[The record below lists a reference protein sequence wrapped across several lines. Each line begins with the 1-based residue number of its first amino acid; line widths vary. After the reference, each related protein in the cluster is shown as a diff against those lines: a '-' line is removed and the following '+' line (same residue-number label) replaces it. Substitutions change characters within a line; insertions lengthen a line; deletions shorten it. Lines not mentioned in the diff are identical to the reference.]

1 MVSYMS
7 DAEYYVGLIKRP
19 VDPHKWFLLMSG
31 YNVNGYGGLK
41 GRAFNELM
49 KLCFSRAELF
59 SFTSMQN
66 PKYQRH
72 PVLEELEDLR
82 IGTIQTDRWFGYYGV
97 EPEICVSI
105 FRAEKAACD
114 VICSYYSDIY
124 LRNKDRVDIALEA
137 NDIFPEDYYRLEDLT
152 FYIDGKVFLG
162 TLSHEGEAAM
172 RAPDEE
178 FERQALELGYW
189 SNDPSY
195 NLHAVDFDY
204 VWIEKRPAGGREIGT
219 K

>member
-1 MVSYMS
+1 
-7 DAEYYVGLIKRP
+7 
-19 VDPHKWFLLMSG
+19 
-31 YNVNGYGGLK
+31 
-41 GRAFNELM
+41 M
-49 KLCFSRAELF
+49 KLEFIEVGEIVNTHGVRGELKL
-59 SFTSMQN
+59 N
-66 PKYQRH
+66 PW
-72 PVLEELEDLR
+72 D
-82 IGTIQTDRWFGYYGV
+82 V
-97 EPEICVSI
+97 EPEM
-105 FRAEKAACD
+105 
-114 VICSYYSDIY
+114 
-124 LRNKDRVDIALEA
+124 LRRCK
-137 NDIFPEDYYRLEDLT
+137 T

-204 VWIEKRPAGGREIGT
+204 VWIEKRPSGGREIGT

>member
-72 PVLEELEDLR
+72 PVLEELEEL
-82 IGTIQTDRWFGYYGV
+82 
-97 EPEICVSI
+97 
-105 FRAEKAACD
+105 
-114 VICSYYSDIY
+114 

-204 VWIEKRPAGGREIGT
+204 VWIEKRPSGGRET
-219 K
+219 ERK

>member
-19 VDPHKWFLLMSG
+19 VDPHKWFLLRSG

-72 PVLEELEDLR
+72 PVLEELEELR
-82 IGTIQTDRWFGYYGV
+82 IGTIQT
-97 EPEICVSI
+97 
-105 FRAEKAACD
+105 AAGL
-114 VICSYYSDIY
+114 DITASSRKY
-124 LRNKDRVDIALEA
+124 MCPFSGR
-137 NDIFPEDYYRLEDLT
+137 
-152 FYIDGKVFLG
+152 
-162 TLSHEGEAAM
+162 
-172 RAPDEE
+172 
-178 FERQALELGYW
+178 
-189 SNDPSY
+189 
-195 NLHAVDFDY
+195 
-204 VWIEKRPAGGREIGT
+204 KRPRAT
-219 K
+219 

>member
-97 EPEICVSI
+97 EPEIYVSI

-114 VICSYYSDIY
+114 VICSYFCDIY

-137 NDIFPEDYYRLEDLT
+137 MDLLPEDYYRLEDLT
-152 FYIDGKVFLG
+152 FYIDGRFSLG
-162 TLSHEGEAAM
+162 LCRTRERRQCARRTRNLSGRRLNWDIGATTLRITCM
-172 RAPDEE
+172 RSISTTC
-178 FERQALELGYW
+178 G
-189 SNDPSY
+189 
-195 NLHAVDFDY
+195 
-204 VWIEKRPAGGREIGT
+204 
-219 K
+219 